1 MAEDRGL
8 GQPALT
14 DFDGYFRA
22 SALIT
27 SQKASKSRSNEEQSV
42 TNKTQT
48 Y

>member
-22 SALIT
+22 STLMT
-27 SQKASKSRSNEEQSV
+27 SQKNSKFRA
-42 TNKTQT
+42 NK
-48 Y
+48 

>member
-1 MAEDRGL
+1 MAEDRSL

-27 SQKASKSRSNEEQSV
+27 SQKASKSRANE
-42 TNKTQT
+42 
-48 Y
+48 